1 MLAYTV
7 KLDVKSCHLLYPQSN
22 YSKDVSGDYYEITH
36 YNNLAISRIYYHRLP
51 TMILDF
57 KEDLSDLIKKH
68 EIALKTELSRFICE

>member
-1 MLAYTV
+1 L
-7 KLDVKSCHLLYPQSN
+7 
-22 YSKDVSGDYYEITH
+22 SGDYYEITH